1 MFAIFDRSSF
11 PIVKVTLN
19 KGPNS
24 DKEFDDFLNQWTE
37 LYNEGK
43 DFTFIFE
50 TMEMKDPHINYAIK
64 MAQFIKNLKNR
75 DHQYLEKSIILI
87 NNNKIRYLLDFI
99 FMIQSPVAPIY
110 IYNISNGEI
119 DIEIG
124 IIDCI
129 QNIIDNP
136 NTLTVLPG
144 KSFLPIF

>member
-1 MFAIFDRSSF
+1 MS
-11 PIVKVTLN
+11 
-19 KGPNS
+19 
-24 DKEFDDFLNQWTE
+24 
-37 LYNEGK
+37 
-43 DFTFIFE
+43 
-50 TMEMKDPHINYAIK
+50 
-64 MAQFIKNLKNR
+64 QFIKNLKNR

-119 DIEIG
+119 DIEMG